1 MFIHH
6 PMSSNDDGY
15 SKRVGRGG
23 KNLRT
28 PRGGKDWKKFWKWIQ
43 EAPPPKP
50 AAPSREED
58 PGLLAQLLAKEQ
70 ASRAEERQVRNRRMV
85 FFEICQD
92 SYLIIYIVVTLE
104 VSVMW
109 KILRHYFILL

>member
-1 MFIHH
+1 
-6 PMSSNDDGY
+6 MSSKDDGY

-23 KNLRT
+23 KNLRS

-85 FFEICQD
+85 IFEIYQD
-92 SYLIIYIVVTLE
+92 SDLIIYIIYI
-104 VSVMW
+104 S
-109 KILRHYFILL
+109 Y